1 MKTIYGQKV
10 ELYRQFYI
18 SNYYKEPKSTKR
30 GRPKLIPQDTAAGE
44 RHRDKY
50 VIEETSGVYDVYE
63 GKKPLPLPPGN
74 VLYTEGFVDVWH
86 KLVGKEEEEELCIVL
101 LRYIEKILARVNNHD
116 DAKVRKWAPERNIQ
130 HCCSQCGLNH
140 EARDFIRAVLLRL
153 IDQLEKNDVV
163 LNYLK
168 DNDLLTQKDFELVA
182 GRKT

>member
-63 GKKPLPLPPGN
+63 VKKPLPLPPGN

-101 LRYIEKILARVNNHD
+101 LRYIGKILARVNNHD

-140 EARDFIRAVLLRL
+140 EAHDFIRAVLLRL

>member
-1 MKTIYGQKV
+1 MLHGLFRLLLRFHLISETLEHTI
-10 ELYRQFYI
+10 LTIPTILTNATRR
-18 SNYYKEPKSTKR
+18 SNPSKIDVKMVRMAT
-30 GRPKLIPQDTAAGE
+30 
-44 RHRDKY
+44 
-50 VIEETSGVYDVYE
+50 IEDDLRAESCS
-63 GKKPLPLPPGN
+63 PGN

-140 EARDFIRAVLLRL
+140 EARDFIRAILLRL